1 MSATEIVI
9 VIVRILGSLPVL
21 WWPFPGS
28 LFAIFA
34 DASDVFIR
42 SAMGVDTVS
51 DYHALDKGLD
61 QIYMVTF
68 LIVALRWE
76 PVPRNIA
83 VGLFAYRVAGVLVF
97 EMTGERDALWLAPNL
112 FEFWFVFVAGIKFFG
127 LESRQNDER
136 EPWFGGLLPFRYS
149 APQLAVALVGVAA
162 LKLPIEYV
170 LHTREW
176 FDDFSAFEAVEWIW
190 KTVTPPW

>member
-9 VIVRILGSLPVL
+9 VIVRILGALPVL
-21 WWPFPGS
+21 FWPFAGS

-51 DYHALDKGLD
+51 NYHALDKALDGL
-61 QIYMVTF
+61 YMVTF
-68 LIVALRWE
+68 FIVALRWE
-76 PVPRNIA
+76 PWPRNIA
-83 VGLFAYRVAGVLVF
+83 VGLFLWRAIGLIVF

-127 LESRQNDER
+127 LEARPDDDR

-149 APQLAVALVGVAA
+149 ATQLAVAMAGVAA

-170 LHTREW
+170 IHMQRW
-176 FDDFSAFEAVEWIW
+176 MDDFSAFDAVEWIVSGDW
-190 KTVTPPW
+190 